1 MENRIELLDH
11 TGDTGLKIWGGTMKD
26 IFILAARGMFSVICD
41 VAKVSPQ
48 QSRFVKLT
56 SESESELFVR
66 WLNHLNFLFATE
78 NLLFCQFDL
87 LEIKNNSLTATV
99 SGEEFSAAKH
109 EIFREIKA
117 VTYHQLK
124 FEQIENGWY
133 AQVVFD
139 V

>member
-1 MENRIELLDH
+1 MKNRIELLDH
-11 TGDTGLKIWGGTMKD
+11 TGDTGLKIWGGTMED
-26 IFILAARGMFSVICD
+26 IFILAARGMFSVIYD
-41 VAKVSPQ
+41 VGKVAPR
-48 QSRFVKLT
+48 QSRSVELKA
-56 SESESELFVR
+56 ESDSELFVR

-78 NLLFCQFDL
+78 NLLFCRFDL
-87 LEIKNNSLTATV
+87 FEIKNHFLTATV

-109 EIFREIKA
+109 EIFSEIKA

-124 FEQIENGWY
+124 LEQIKDGWY